1 MYDFLKNLFIMPE
14 RHSYYQGFINALQ
27 QKIPQNSMLV
37 NTITDILAIDKDA
50 VYRRLRGEVNFSFIE
65 MAAIAMQL
73 GISLDSI
80 VGIVTLEHKPM
91 QTTMSK
97 HVNPSEADYRMFNNY
112 VSVLESIKDEPKT
125 CYMESGNLLSHTL
138 YFDYEQFTR
147 FMIAYWNRCSSMG
160 SVLPYH
166 KITIPKQMQALQKNC
181 CEYTR
186 HIKSVVYVLDHDV
199 FQHLVDNIN
208 FFIRVRFINE
218 REASLIKSDLI
229 HILDYIEKLAITG
242 KYEDTENEISFYISD
257 IFIDSNYS
265 ILKSKNLNLSQFRT
279 FLLNSNYSSHEEV
292 CAEVNSWINA
302 LQSASTL
309 ISVSGEKV
317 RTTYFNAQRKILAT
331 LL

>member
-1 MYDFLKNLFIMPE
+1 MPE
-14 RHSYYQGFINALQ
+14 RHSYYQGFIDALQ

-65 MAAIAMQL
+65 MASIAMQL

-91 QTTMSK
+91 QTTMSR

-112 VSVLESIKDEPKT
+112 VSILESIKDEPKT
-125 CYMESGNLLSHTL
+125 CYMESGNMIPHTL
-138 YFDYEQFTR
+138 YFDYEHFTR
-147 FMIAYWNRCSSMG
+147 FMIAFWNRCSSMG
-160 SVLPYH
+160 SYQPFH
-166 KITIPKQMQALQKNC
+166 KITIPKQMQTLQKNC

-186 HIKSVVYVLDHDV
+186 HIKSVVYVLDHAV
-199 FQHLVDNIN
+199 FQHLIDNII
-208 FFIRVRFINE
+208 FFKKVRFINDK
-218 REASLIKSDLI
+218 EASLIINDLSDFI
-229 HILDYIEKLAITG
+229 DYLEKLAIRG
-242 KYEDTENEISFYISD
+242 KYEETGNEVSLYISD

-265 ILKSKNLNLSQFRT
+265 ILKSKNLSLSQFRT
-279 FLLNSNYSSHEEV
+279 FLLNSNYSSHEDV
-292 CAEVNSWINA
+292 CAEVNSWISA

-317 RTTYFNAQRKILAT
+317 RTTYFNAQRKILHS